1 MGLID
6 KFLDFFGLQS
16 DKDEEGSINNRDQ
29 ASKQEYDS
37 QISEQRQKNKS
48 NTIVSIHSHKNIK
61 IILSEPRSYEETQ
74 EIADHLRNKRIVV
87 VNLQRLRPELATR
100 LVDFLTGT
108 VYALSGTISKVGHS
122 IFVCTPDNADVSG
135 HITEMVDDESW
146 T

>member
-1 MGLID
+1 MGLMD

-16 DKDEEGSINNRDQ
+16 EDDASERNREH
-29 ASKQEYDS
+29 SPIQEYDS
-37 QISEQRQKNKS
+37 QIADQRQKNKT
-48 NTIVSIHSHKNIK
+48 NPIVSIHSHKNTK

-108 VYALSGTISKVGHS
+108 VYALSGAISKVGPH
-122 IFVCTPDNADVSG
+122 IFVCSPDNVDVNG
-135 HITEMVDDESW
+135 HITEIVDGEPWSQL
-146 T
+146 